1 MERRRLGPVLLALAC
16 VALPPESRNSVPP
29 AKYILHIVID
39 DLGWGDAWGTSHT
52 HTPNLDELARGGV
65 SLERL
70 YATPMCAPSR
80 ASMFT
85 GRHPADIGYYR
96 NPSEDARLPPD
107 CEHLPSHLRKLGFSS
122 HLIGKWHLPWHSP
135 DQLPSGPLVGF
146 DSFFGYLHWG
156 MDYFTHEFPPK
167 VHTGPVVCRGSSH
180 CPSIHPSPSSP
191 SSSLSLPSLSS
202 SSQDPHHHHCRHHC
216 HR

>member
-135 DQLPSGPLVGF
+135 DQVELVPTPLGLDATHEQFSSINDPNAWPPCPTPSISAPTSLVPNNQEHFAARIPLVPN
-146 DSFFGYLHWG
+146 HK
-156 MDYFTHEFPPK
+156 P
-167 VHTGPVVCRGSSH
+167 
-180 CPSIHPSPSSP
+180 
-191 SSSLSLPSLSS
+191 
-202 SSQDPHHHHCRHHC
+202 
-216 HR
+216 